1 MDGTKRH
8 TVSASL
14 TSLSVGAPN
23 VVPLFATCSRRRKIF
38 PFACPKISGPQD
50 PTKSI
55 YCFPSASVIRDPRPR
70 SINFGAPPTAFHA
83 RTGLLTPPGIFS
95 RARLKNCL
103 DLFGDIGAT
112 LVTPQVVKCQGD

>member
-23 VVPLFATCSRRRKIF
+23 VVPLFATCARQRKIF
-38 PFACPKISGPQD
+38 PFACPKLKVPQD
-50 PTKSI
+50 PINSI
-55 YCFPSASVIRDPRPR
+55 YFLPSASMIYDPLPRPM
-70 SINFGAPPTAFHA
+70 NFGAPPTAFHA

-95 RARLKNCL
+95 SARL
-103 DLFGDIGAT
+103 
-112 LVTPQVVKCQGD
+112 